1 MDKMSQAE
9 LQYAAQDAA
18 ECMNLAVADRRVE
31 AMSKYAGQLN
41 AYAAEYRARFG
52 KDITVRL

>member
-1 MDKMSQAE
+1 MNKMSQAE

-18 ECMNLAVADRRVE
+18 DCMNLAIADGRSE

-41 AYAAEYRARFG
+41 AYAAEHKARFG
-52 KDITVRL
+52 KDIAVRL